1 MTQRKFE
8 LHDGKKGAALAV
20 RITTRAAKNQ
30 IVGALSD
37 GTIKVHIAAEPSGG
51 HANVALVNFLSSVLG
66 IPSSKLEVVAGDT
79 GRDKLISVLDMDVET
94 VHKRI
99 VAHME

>member
-1 MTQRKFE
+1 MWNGVER
-8 LHDGKKGAALAV
+8 
-20 RITTRAAKNQ
+20 
-30 IVGALSD
+30 
-37 GTIKVHIAAEPSGG
+37 
-51 HANVALVNFLSSVLG
+51 ALVNFLSSVLG
-66 IPSSKLEVVAGDT
+66 ISASKLEVVAGDT